1 MSLQVFTSCLGCV
14 WRSGGGVEDPRKTQE
29 TKESDQLLYII
40 KEWEEIWTCKVE
52 EDLQEK

>member
-29 TKESDQLLYII
+29 TKDGDRLLYII